1 MAETNQDIEI
11 QPAKSKK
18 KLILISLIGLL
29 VLGII
34 SGGAWYFLSGEGESD
49 DTLNPEADA
58 KPAPVAKATPIYHEV
73 EAPFIVNFAVQS
85 NNQARY
91 LQIKIKLMAREQAV
105 IDMVALHEP
114 AIVHNLLMLFYS
126 QNYDDLNTA
135 EGTQALQQATLENIN
150 ALLIEEGHPGELEA
164 VYFTSLVMQ

>member
-1 MAETNQDIEI
+1 MAETNQDIEV

-18 KLILISLIGLL
+18 KLILLGLIGLV

-34 SGGAWYFLSGEGESD
+34 GAGAWYFLSGDED
-49 DTLNPEADA
+49 PDA
-58 KPAPVAKATPIYHEV
+58 TPAPVAKATPIYHEV
-73 EAPFIVNFAVQS
+73 DAPFIVNFAVQS
-85 NNQARY
+85 NNQVRY
-91 LQIKIKLMAREQAV
+91 LQIKLKMMAREQSIIAA
-105 IDMVALHEP
+105 VALHEP

-135 EGTQALQQATLENIN
+135 EGTQVLQQATLDNIN
-150 ALLIEEGHPGELEA
+150 ALLREEGQSGELEA

>member
-18 KLILISLIGLL
+18 KLILVSLIGLF

-34 SGGAWYFLSGEGESD
+34 GAGAWYFLSGESD
-49 DTLNPEADA
+49 TDGT
-58 KPAPVAKATPIYHEV
+58 PAPIPRATPIYHEV

-85 NNQARY
+85 NNQVRY
-91 LQIKIKLMAREQAV
+91 LQIKIKLMAREKAV
-105 IDMVALHEP
+105 INAVALHEP

-150 ALLIEEGHPGELEA
+150 ALLKEEGHTGELEA
-164 VYFTSLVMQ
+164 VFFTSLVMQ

>member
-1 MAETNQDIEI
+1 MAEETKQDIEL

-18 KLILISLIGLL
+18 KLILISVIGLL
-29 VLGII
+29 VLSLIAA
-34 SGGAWYFLSGEGESD
+34 GAWYFFSGDG
-49 DTLNPEADA
+49 DTDR
-58 KPAPVAKATPIYHEV
+58 KPVPVAKATPIYHEV
-73 EAPFIVNFAVQS
+73 AAPFIVNFAKQS
-85 NNQARY
+85 DNQVRY
-91 LQIKIKLMAREQAV
+91 LQIKLKMMSREQAV
-105 IDMVALHEP
+105 INAVALHEP

-150 ALLIEEGHPGELEA
+150 ALLQSEGQSDQLEA